1 MEIAPKYIVYS
12 RGRLAQ
18 MVFKRAGPLH
28 LAVRPIRTQCRGRQL
43 AIVQVAA
50 DPIEDSSSGTRLAAG
65 LRLHWGGFLFDRR
78 WARPASSFSSHL
90 SSRPPRTNAR

>member
-65 LRLHWGGFLFDRR
+65 LRLHWGGG
-78 WARPASSFSSHL
+78 L
-90 SSRPPRTNAR
+90 SL